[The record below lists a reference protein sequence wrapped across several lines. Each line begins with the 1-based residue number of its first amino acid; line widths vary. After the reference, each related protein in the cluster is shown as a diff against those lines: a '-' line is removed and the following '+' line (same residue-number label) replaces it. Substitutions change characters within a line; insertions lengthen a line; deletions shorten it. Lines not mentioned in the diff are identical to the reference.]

1 VKTCTSIPFFAGLQ
15 DAIGPLTCEAEGT
28 MIPQPTVRDHPLGS
42 QQPADQPM
50 ATPIE
55 DAAVTKL
62 QAQVVEFIAK
72 RGETSAWQTSGP
84 AGMLVDPFVK
94 HLAGAVRLAI
104 DAPSEAFLLHQA
116 SQVLNRTYYICKP
129 LLPWALR
136 VTLRRWRADHQR
148 STYDGVWPIDEKAG
162 SVPLGWPGWPE
173 RKRFAL
179 VLTHDVEGSKGFARV
194 GQLMNLELK
203 QGFRSSFNFVPEG
216 AYRVPETLRQTL
228 DRVGFEIGIHGLKH
242 DGKLYSSHAEFS
254 RSATRIREYRRKWQA
269 VGFRSPFMHHNLE
282 WIHELGMEYDASTF
296 DTDPFEPQPDG
307 VGTVFPFWVPGPPGA
322 GYVELPYTLAQDF
335 TLFVILRQPN
345 IDIWKRKLD
354 WVAER
359 GGMALVN
366 THPDYMCFG
375 DTKKARDEF
384 PAYYYE
390 ELLSYIRQ
398 QYEGVFWSALPRDV
412 ARFYRAAVVAEPRS
426 NVDCVIAPKI
436 PEVVQRFVSGA
447 SSSPPS

>member
-1 VKTCTSIPFFAGLQ
+1 
-15 DAIGPLTCEAEGT
+15 
-28 MIPQPTVRDHPLGS
+28 MIPHRTVPDHPLGS

-55 DAAVTKL
+55 DAAVTKQ
-62 QAQVVEFIAK
+62 QAQVVEFIVK
-72 RGETSAWQTSGP
+72 PEKTSGWQSSGP
-84 AGMLVDPFVK
+84 SGMLVDPLVK
-94 HLAGAVRLAI
+94 HPAEALRLAI
-104 DAPSEAFLLHQA
+104 DAPSEASSIEAGPPITRSGVALSHRTC
-116 SQVLNRTYYICKP
+116 QVLNRTYYICKP

-136 VTLRRWRADHQR
+136 VKLRRWRADYQR

-194 GQLMNLELK
+194 GQLMNLESK

-216 AYRVPETLRQTL
+216 SYRVPETLRQTL
-228 DRVGFEIGIHGLKH
+228 DRAGFEVGIHGLKH

-269 VGFRSPFMHHNLE
+269 AGFRSPFMHHNLE

-335 TLFVILRQPN
+335 TLFVILREPN

-375 DTKKARDEF
+375 ETKTARDEF

-398 QYEGVFWSALPRDV
+398 RYEGVFWSALPRDV
-412 ARFYRAAVVAEPRS
+412 ARFYRAAVVTEPRS
-426 NVDCVIAPKI
+426 SVDCVIAPKI

>member
-1 VKTCTSIPFFAGLQ
+1 
-15 DAIGPLTCEAEGT
+15 
-28 MIPQPTVRDHPLGS
+28 MIPQPTVPNHPLGC
-42 QQPADQPM
+42 QQLADQPV

-62 QAQVVEFIAK
+62 RAQA
-72 RGETSAWQTSGP
+72 SSGP
-84 AGMLVDPFVK
+84 SGMLVDPLVK
-94 HLAGAVRLAI
+94 HLAEALRLVI
-104 DAPSEAFLLHQA
+104 DAPSESA
-116 SQVLNRTYYICKP
+116 SIETEPPTTSSGVPLSHRACQVLNRTYYICKP

-136 VTLRRWRADHQR
+136 VGLRRWRADSQK
-148 STYDGVWPIDEKAG
+148 STYGGIWPIDQKAG
-162 SVPLGWPGWPE
+162 SMPAGWPGWPE
-173 RKRFAL
+173 QKRFAL

-194 GQLMNLELK
+194 RQLMNLELK

-216 AYRVPETLRQTL
+216 AYRVPETLGQTL
-228 DRVGFEIGIHGLKH
+228 DREGFEVGIHGLKH

-335 TLFVILRQPN
+335 TLFVILREPN

-398 QYEGVFWSALPRDV
+398 RYEGAFWSALPRDV

-426 NVDCVIAPKI
+426 SVDSVIAKI
-436 PEVVQRFVSGA
+436 PEVVHRFARAG
-447 SSSPPS
+447 SSPPS

>member
-1 VKTCTSIPFFAGLQ
+1 
-15 DAIGPLTCEAEGT
+15 
-28 MIPQPTVRDHPLGS
+28 MIPQPTIPDHPLGG
-42 QQPADQPM
+42 QQLADQPV

-55 DAAVTKL
+55 HAAVTKL
-62 QAQVVEFIAK
+62 QAQA
-72 RGETSAWQTSGP
+72 SGP
-84 AGMLVDPFVK
+84 SGILVDPLVK
-94 HLAGAVRLAI
+94 HPAEALRLAI
-104 DAPSEAFLLHQA
+104 DAPPEASSTETEPSEAVSGVPLSHRTC
-116 SQVLNRTYYICKP
+116 QVLNRTYYICKP

-136 VTLRRWRADHQR
+136 VTLRRWRADCQKSSYR
-148 STYDGVWPIDEKAG
+148 GIWPIDQKAG
-162 SVPLGWPGWPE
+162 SMPHGWPGWPE
-173 RKRFAL
+173 KKRFAL

-228 DRVGFEIGIHGLKH
+228 DRRGFEVGIHGLKH

-307 VGTVFPFWVPGPPGA
+307 VGTVFPFWVPRPPGA

-335 TLFVILRQPN
+335 TLFVILREPN

-375 DTKKARDEF
+375 DTKKARDEY
-384 PAYYYE
+384 PAYHYE
-390 ELLSYIRQ
+390 GLLSYIRQ
-398 QYEGVFWSALPRDV
+398 RYEGVFWSALPRDV

-426 NVDCVIAPKI
+426 SVDSVIANI
-436 PEVVQRFVSGA
+436 PEVVQRFVRVA

>member
-1 VKTCTSIPFFAGLQ
+1 MF
-15 DAIGPLTCEAEGT
+15 
-28 MIPQPTVRDHPLGS
+28 PQPTLRNHPLGS
-42 QQPADQPM
+42 QQLADQPV

-55 DAAVTKL
+55 NTAVTKL
-62 QAQVVEFIAK
+62 RAQA
-72 RGETSAWQTSGP
+72 SGP
-84 AGMLVDPFVK
+84 GGMPVDPLVK
-94 HLAGAVRLAI
+94 HPAEALRLAI
-104 DAPSEAFLLHQA
+104 DAPSDA
-116 SQVLNRTYYICKP
+116 SSIETETPTIRPRVPLAHRTCQLFNRTYYICKP

-136 VTLRRWRADHQR
+136 VMLRRWRAGCQR
-148 STYDGVWPIDEKAG
+148 STYGGIWPIDQKAG
-162 SVPLGWPGWPE
+162 SMPLGWPGWPE
-173 RKRFAL
+173 QKRFAL

-216 AYRVPETLRQTL
+216 TYRVPETLRQTL
-228 DRVGFEIGIHGLKH
+228 DRGGFEVGIHGLKH

-335 TLFVILRQPN
+335 TLFVILREPN

-398 QYEGVFWSALPRDV
+398 RYEGVFWSALPRDV

-426 NVDCVIAPKI
+426 SVDSVIAKI
-436 PEVVQRFVSGA
+436 PKVVQRFARVAG
-447 SSSPPS
+447 SSPPS

>member
-1 VKTCTSIPFFAGLQ
+1 
-15 DAIGPLTCEAEGT
+15 
-28 MIPQPTVRDHPLGS
+28 MIPHRTVRDHPLGG
-42 QQPADQPM
+42 QQPGDQPM
-50 ATPIE
+50 ATPIG

-62 QAQVVEFIAK
+62 QEQVVEFVAK
-72 RGETSAWQTSGP
+72 PGETSAWQTSRP
-84 AGMLVDPFVK
+84 AGMLVDPLVK
-94 HLAGAVRLAI
+94 HPAEALRLAI
-104 DAPSEAFLLHQA
+104 DAPSEASSIETGPPITRSGVPLSHRTC
-116 SQVLNRTYYICKP
+116 QVLNRTYYICKP

-136 VTLRRWRADHQR
+136 VTLRRWRADCQKSSYR
-148 STYDGVWPIDEKAG
+148 GIWPIDQKAG
-162 SVPLGWPGWPE
+162 SMPHGWPGWPE
-173 RKRFAL
+173 QKRFAL
-179 VLTHDVEGSKGFARV
+179 ILTHDVEGRKGFARV

-216 AYRVPETLRQTL
+216 AYRVPETMRQTL
-228 DRVGFEIGIHGLKH
+228 DRRGFEVGIHGLRH

-307 VGTVFPFWVPGPPGA
+307 VGTVFPFWVSGPPGA

-335 TLFVILRQPN
+335 TLFVILREPN

-375 DTKKARDEF
+375 DTKKARDEY
-384 PAYYYE
+384 PAYHYE

-398 QYEGVFWSALPRDV
+398 RYEGVFWSALPRDV

-426 NVDCVIAPKI
+426 SVDSVIAKI
-436 PEVVQRFVSGA
+436 PEAVQRFVRVA